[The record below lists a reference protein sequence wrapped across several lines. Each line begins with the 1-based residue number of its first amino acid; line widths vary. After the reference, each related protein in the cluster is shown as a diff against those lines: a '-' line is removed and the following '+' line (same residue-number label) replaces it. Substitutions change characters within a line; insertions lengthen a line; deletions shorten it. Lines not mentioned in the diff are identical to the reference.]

1 MRRCSAVYAEALW
14 LPGVTNMAADGE
26 QRAASEV
33 SQALARHLN
42 CLNDENKSTRRRA
55 LASIQKEAEDRRLS
69 SGALQEV
76 FGELLKPLL
85 LCLSDPMEKC
95 REIAIQVLTYCVTNV
110 PRPEEALPY
119 LVPAITQR
127 LGNPEITEPSEE
139 LRLALTQLLTLLVEV
154 CGRKLGPYLDEMVR
168 ILQRTIV
175 DPFPDVKKE
184 SCKCAANYAQIIPE
198 HFHLQSDSLIKPMMQ
213 TISHQHSK
221 VRVTVIQATGA
232 VIQYGNGKSVD
243 DVLSH
248 LAQRLF
254 DDAPQVRQ
262 AVTIVVGNWLLE
274 LRDRYSYFHKLIPLL
289 LSSTT
294 DEIPDIKQTA
304 LTYWQKIGLQWE
316 KENEDD
322 LKDKMDFGSPYPTFY
337 PSGVQRPGLGC
348 RELIFRNLSKILPAV
363 SRDITDWVA
372 GTRVKAAQLLVVLL
386 IHAEDHST
394 QHMELLLSTLYRS
407 CLDEEEKVIH
417 NSIKSA
423 ELIGT
428 FVNPEVFLK
437 LILSALGKS
446 PISSHLTVLAGCIR
460 GSSGAVLKPHLQ
472 RIADVLSKNEICQ
485 GSEKVLYMEQLL
497 CCVQATISIC
507 QQYCTDISLQC
518 MKVLIT
524 ILASPASEPL
534 YEKVQGVMLS
544 LAEVQG
550 VSEIQ
555 GLYAR
560 HMQELMQWA
569 SKGHDHW
576 TSYSIERGQ
585 FEVLVTESGPV
596 IGEHL
601 DLLMPVLKT
610 CLQQDK
616 EPQMRLKVFT
626 MLSKLLLE
634 ASETVNSKGKFHLY
648 SETLILDILVPNLK
662 WNAGRTAGAIRTI
675 AVSCLW
681 VLLQSEVLLH
691 EEILQVQDVLMP
703 QVLAT
708 LEEDSKTSRLV
719 SCRIIR
725 ALLGVCGQHLDPD
738 KLNKIYPE
746 LVKRLDD
753 ASDEVRI
760 TAAKTLSLWFTFIDD
775 RYERTMYRGHLEFLY
790 RCLLVHLDDTDTTLQ
805 ATVLDVLKEASS
817 AYPSLLAQEIEAVK
831 HKHRTPVYCDQ
842 LLQHIQMTYNSG
854 ST

>member
-1 MRRCSAVYAEALW
+1 
-14 LPGVTNMAADGE
+14 MAANGE
-26 QRAASEV
+26 QRAACEV

-42 CLNDENKSTRRRA
+42 CLNDENKSSRKRA
-55 LASIQKEAEDRRLS
+55 LAAIQKEAEDRALS
-69 SGALQEV
+69 SGVLQEV
-76 FGELLKPLL
+76 FGELLKPLIK
-85 LCLSDPMEKC
+85 CLSDPMEKC
-95 REIAIQVLTYCVTNV
+95 RETAIQILTYCVSNV

-127 LGNPEITEPSEE
+127 LGTPEIVEPTEE

-154 CGRKLGPYLDEMVR
+154 CGRKLAPYLEDMIR
-168 ILQRTIV
+168 ILQSTIV
-175 DPFPDVKKE
+175 DPFPDVRKE
-184 SCKCAANYAQIIPE
+184 SCKCAADYARSIPD
-198 HFHLQSDSLIKPMMQ
+198 HFHMQSESLIKPLMQ

-221 VRVTVIQATGA
+221 VRVAVIQATGA
-232 VIQYGNGKSVD
+232 VIQCGSGKSVD

-254 DDAPQVRQ
+254 DDAPQVRR
-262 AVTIVVGNWLLE
+262 AVTVVVGSWLLE

-289 LSSTT
+289 LSSST
-294 DEIPDIKQTA
+294 DEIPDIRQTA
-304 LTYWQKIGLQWE
+304 LNYWQKIGLQWE

-322 LKDKMDFGSPYPTFY
+322 LKDKMDFIAQCPSFY
-337 PSGVQRPGLGC
+337 PPGVQRPGLGC

-363 SRDITDWVA
+363 SHDITDWVA

-394 QHMELLLSTLYRS
+394 QHMELLLNTLYRS
-407 CLDEEEKVIH
+407 CLDEEEKVVH
-417 NSIKSA
+417 NSVKSA

-428 FVNPEVFLK
+428 FVTPEVFLK
-437 LILSALGKS
+437 LILPSLVKS
-446 PISSHLTVLAGCIR
+446 PVSSHLTVLAAFMR
-460 GSSGAVLKPHLQ
+460 GSSCEALKPHLH
-472 RIADVLSKNEICQ
+472 RIADVISKTEICQ
-485 GSEKVLYMEQLL
+485 GSEKVLYLEQSL
-497 CCVQATISIC
+497 CCIQSMISVC
-507 QQYCTDISLQC
+507 RQSCTDISLQC

-534 YEKVQGVMLS
+534 YEKVQCVMRS
-544 LAEVQG
+544 LAEELG
-550 VSEIQ
+550 IGAIQ
-555 GLYAR
+555 GLYGR

-569 SKGHDHW
+569 SIGHEHW
-576 TSYSIERGQ
+576 TSYSIERAQ
-585 FEVLVTESGPV
+585 FEVLVSESGPV

-616 EPQMRLKVFT
+616 EPQMRLKLFT
-626 MLSKLLLE
+626 MLSKLLLR
-634 ASETVNSKGKFHLY
+634 ASDSVNSKGQFHLY
-648 SETLILDILVPNLK
+648 SETLIRDILVPNLK
-662 WNAGRTAGAIRTI
+662 WHAGRTAGATRTI

-681 VLLQSEVLLH
+681 VLLQIEVLSH
-691 EEILQVQDVLMP
+691 EEIVQVQDVLMP
-703 QVLAT
+703 QVLTT

-719 SCRIIR
+719 SCRIIK
-725 ALLGVCGQHLDPD
+725 ALLGICGQHLDPD

-746 LVKRLDD
+746 VVKRLDD

-760 TAAKTLSLWFTFIDD
+760 TAAKTLSLWFKFIDV
-775 RYERTMYRGHLEFLY
+775 RYERTTYRGHLEFLY

-805 ATVLDVLKEASS
+805 ATVLNVLKEASV
-817 AYPSLLAQEIEAVK
+817 AYPSVLVQEIEAVK

-842 LLQHIQMTYNSG
+842 LLQHIQMNPDKS

>member
-1 MRRCSAVYAEALW
+1 
-14 LPGVTNMAADGE
+14 MAADGE

-42 CLNDENKSTRRRA
+42 CLNDDNKSTRKRA
-55 LASIQKEAEDRRLS
+55 LVSIQKEAEDRRLS
-69 SGALQEV
+69 SGVLQDV

-85 LCLSDPMEKC
+85 KCLSDPMEKC
-95 REIAIQVLTYCVTNV
+95 REIAIHILSHCITSV

-119 LVPAITQR
+119 LVPAISQR
-127 LGNPEITEPSEE
+127 LGGPEIMEPSEE
-139 LRLALTQLLTLLVEV
+139 LRLALTQLLTLLAEV
-154 CGRKLGPYLDEMVR
+154 CGRRLGPYLDDMVR

-184 SCKCAANYAQIIPE
+184 SCKCAASYAQSIPE
-198 HFHLQSDSLIKPMMQ
+198 HFHLQSESLIKPLMQ

-221 VRVTVIQATGA
+221 VRVAVIQTTGT

-262 AVTIVVGNWLLE
+262 AVTVVVGNWLLE

-304 LTYWQKIGLQWE
+304 LNYWQKIGLQWE

-322 LKDKMDFGSPYPTFY
+322 LKDKMDFSAPCPTFY
-337 PSGVQRPGLGC
+337 PPGVQRPGLGC

-372 GTRVKAAQLLVVLL
+372 GTRIKAAQLLIVLL
-386 IHAEDHST
+386 IHAEDHAT

-407 CLDEEEKVIH
+407 CLDEEEKVVH

-437 LILSALGKS
+437 LILPALEKS
-446 PISSHLTVLAGCIR
+446 PLSSHLTVLAAFIR
-460 GSSGAVLKPHLQ
+460 GSSCDVLRPHLH
-472 RIADVLSKNEICQ
+472 RIANVISKTEICQ

-497 CCVQATISIC
+497 CCVQSTITIC
-507 QQYCTDISLQC
+507 PQYCTDISLQC

-524 ILASPASEPL
+524 ILGSPASEPL

-550 VSEIQ
+550 VSGLQ
-555 GLYAR
+555 GLYRR
-560 HMQELMQWA
+560 HIQDLMQWA
-569 SKGHDHW
+569 SRGHDHW
-576 TSYSIERGQ
+576 TSYSIERAQ
-585 FEVLVTESGPV
+585 FEVLISESGPV

-616 EPQMRLKVFT
+616 EPQMRLKLFT
-626 MLSKLLLE
+626 MLSKLLLK
-634 ASETVNSKGKFHLY
+634 ASETVNSTGQFHLY
-648 SETLILDILVPNLK
+648 SEALIQDILVPNLK
-662 WNAGRTAGAIRTI
+662 WHAGRTAGAIRTI

-681 VLLQSEVLLH
+681 VLFQSEVLSR

-725 ALLGVCGQHLDPD
+725 ALLGFCGQHLDPD

-760 TAAKTLSLWFTFIDD
+760 TAAKTLGLWFTFIDE
-775 RYERTMYRGHLEFLY
+775 RYERTTYRGHLEFLY
-790 RCLLVHLDDTDTTLQ
+790 RCLLVHLDDTDTALQ
-805 ATVLDVLKEASS
+805 ATVQDVLKEASVV
-817 AYPSLLAQEIEAVK
+817 YPSLLVQEIEAVK
-831 HKHRTPVYCDQ
+831 HKHRTPIYCDQ
-842 LLQHIQMTYNSG
+842 LLQHIQTTHNSVCT
-854 ST
+854 SSLPFPQ

>member
-1 MRRCSAVYAEALW
+1 
-14 LPGVTNMAADGE
+14 MAADGE
-26 QRAASEV
+26 QRAACEV
-33 SQALARHLN
+33 SLARHLN
-42 CLNDENKSTRRRA
+42 CLNDDNKSTRRRA
-55 LASIQKEAEDRRLS
+55 LTSIQREAEDKRLS

-85 LCLSDPMEKC
+85 RCLSDPMEKC
-95 REIAIQVLTYCVTNV
+95 REIAVQVLTHCVSSV

-119 LVPAITQR
+119 LVPALAQR
-127 LGNPEITEPSEE
+127 LGSPEMAEPSEE
-139 LRLALTQLLTLLVEV
+139 LRLALTQLLSLLVEV
-154 CGRKLGPYLDEMVR
+154 CGRKLGPYLDDMVR
-168 ILQRTIV
+168 ILQRTIL

-184 SCKCAANYAQIIPE
+184 SCKCAANYARGIPE
-198 HFHLQSDSLIKPMMQ
+198 HFHIQSESLIKPLMQ

-221 VRVTVIQATGA
+221 VRVAVIQTTGA

-254 DDAPQVRQ
+254 DDAPQVRL

-289 LSSTT
+289 LSSGT

-304 LTYWQKIGLQWE
+304 LDYWQKIGLQWE
-316 KENEDD
+316 TENEDD
-322 LKDKMDFGSPYPTFY
+322 LKDKMDFSTAFPAFY
-337 PSGVQRPGLGC
+337 PPEVQRPCLGC

-386 IHAEDHST
+386 LHAEDHTT

-437 LILSALGKS
+437 LILPALEKS
-446 PISSHLTVLAGCIR
+446 PISSHLTVLAAFIR
-460 GSSGAVLKPHLQ
+460 GSSCEVLRPHLH
-472 RIADVLSKNEICQ
+472 RIADVISKAEICQ
-485 GSEKVLYMEQLL
+485 GSEKVAYSEQLL
-497 CCVQATISIC
+497 CCIQSMISMG
-507 QQYCTDISLQC
+507 QQYCADISRPC

-524 ILASPASEPL
+524 VLASPASETL
-534 YEKVQGVMLS
+534 YDEVQGVMRS
-544 LAEVQG
+544 LAEAQG
-550 VSEIQ
+550 VSGLQ
-555 GLYAR
+555 GLYR
-560 HMQELMQWA
+560 QHMQELMQWA
-569 SKGHDHW
+569 SKGHHHW
-576 TSYSIERGQ
+576 TSYSIERAQ
-585 FEVLVTESGPV
+585 FEVLISESGPV

-601 DLLMPVLKT
+601 NLLIPVLKT

-616 EPQMRLKVFT
+616 EPQMRLKLFT
-626 MLSKLLLE
+626 MLSKLLLK
-634 ASETVNSKGKFHLY
+634 ASESVNSKGQFHLY
-648 SETLILDILVPNLK
+648 CETLIRDILVPNLK
-662 WNAGRTAGAIRTI
+662 WQAGRTAGAIRTI

-681 VLLQSEVLLH
+681 VLLQSEVLSQ
-691 EEILQVQDVLMP
+691 EEVLQVQDVLMP

-719 SCRIIR
+719 SCRIIK
-725 ALLGVCGQHLDPD
+725 ALLGICRQHLDPD
-738 KLNKIYPE
+738 KLNTIYPE
-746 LVKRLDD
+746 VVKRLDD

-760 TAAKTLSLWFTFIDD
+760 TAAKTLSLWFSLIDG
-775 RYERTMYRGHLEFLY
+775 RYEMTTYRGHLEFLY
-790 RCLLVHLDDTDTTLQ
+790 RCLLVHLDDTDTALQ
-805 ATVLDVLKEASS
+805 ATVLDVLKEAS
-817 AYPSLLAQEIEAVK
+817 AAHPSVLVQEIEAVK

-842 LLQHIQMTYNSG
+842 LLQHIQMNQDNE